1 MKSRAPIAGVNE
13 PLSSVYSPILGCV
26 SEECSR
32 FYFTML
38 DLCVNAGLPFP
49 GVTTYAL

>member
-1 MKSRAPIAGVNE
+1 MKSRAPIPGVNE
-13 PLSSVYSPILGCV
+13 PLSSVYFPRGCCV

-32 FYFTML
+32 FYVTML